1 MAAADPGGLRQQ
13 ARRVSRGG
21 LLVALVL
28 VFLIARH
35 LAPTAD
41 LAFLALTSLCIA
53 IAVIELDMRTA
64 LLAYLA
70 SALLSLAYPG
80 LAAALPYI
88 VLFGPYPLLRALIDS
103 RFRRLPAVLVKLLA
117 GNLLAGLAFFIFA
130 RADILSVT
138 GKYGQVLWVVLPI
151 LLQMALLLFDFVL
164 SLLIQ
169 FYMARLHR
177 S

>member
-1 MAAADPGGLRQQ
+1 MAAADPARLPRQ

-21 LLVALVL
+21 LLTALILVL
-28 VFLIARH
+28 LILRN

-41 LAFLALTSLCIA
+41 LAFLALTSLCVA
-53 IAVIELDMRTA
+53 IAVIELDIRTA
-64 LLAYLA
+64 GLVYLA

-80 LAAALPYI
+80 LASALPYI

-103 RFRRLPAVLVKLLA
+103 RCRRLPAALFKLLA

-130 RADILSVT
+130 RADILSLVD
-138 GKYGQVLWVVLPI
+138 KYGPILWVVLPF
-151 LLQMALLLFDFVL
+151 LLQLVWLLFDFTL

-169 FYMARLHR
+169 FYMTRLSR
-177 S
+177 G